1 MLSFKA
7 GKLATHFSQWQ
18 SLTSDPEILETVSGC
33 KIEFDTI
40 PSLNK
45 VMVHAVLSETQTESV
60 DTEVSNLLRKQAI
73 EACDHEAGEYISP
86 IFTRPKEDGSHR
98 MILNLKSLNKHITH
112 HHFKMDTV
120 LTAVRLMKPGCF
132 MASIDL
138 KDAYYSVSIHSD
150 FQKYLKFSWRGQ
162 LYKFVCFPN
171 GLASCPRQ
179 FTKLLKPVFSSLRK
193 LGHISV
199 VYIDDT
205 WLTSEDYNS
214 CVNNIAETITL
225 LDRLGFVIHPE
236 KSILIPTQEITFLGF
251 IFNSANMTLKLTP
264 ERALKLKTACL
275 ENLEAATPHIRDVA
289 RLLGLMTS
297 SFPGV
302 MHGALHYRALEM
314 GKTCALKQNKGNFD
328 RPMTLSSEAKSDIQ
342 WWIDSISEA
351 YNPVHHGDPDIIMT
365 TDASLLGCGACL
377 DGMTTGGRW
386 NPDEATHDINYLEM
400 LAVLFAL
407 QSFSDKVSAK
417 HIKLMVDNTTAVATI
432 NQMGTCHSNLNNKLV
447 QQIWEWCILHGVWLT
462 VAHIPGKSNTEADRE
477 SRLTRK
483 ETEWCLDRSIYSAVI
498 QKLDVTPDIDL
509 FASRLNHQLTPY
521 IAYRPD
527 PGALAVNAFHISW
540 KEYTFYAFP
549 PFCIIQRVLQKINI
563 DQATGIII
571 VPNWPTQT
579 WWPYLMSMLINYPI
593 ILPRKTR
600 TLFLP
605 AQPQEIHPLHT
616 KLELLACPLS
626 GTSCLT
632 KEFQKKL
639 QNLSSN
645 PGGQGHRSN
654 IELTLKDG
662 KCSVLQGK
670 LIPFVVL

>member
-7 GKLATHFSQWQ
+7 GKLAAHFSQWQ
-18 SLTSDPEILETVSGC
+18 SLTSDSEILETVSGC

-73 EACDHEAGEYISP
+73 DACDHEAGEYISP
-86 IFTRPKEDGSHR
+86 IFTRPKKDGSHR
-98 MILNLKSLNKHITH
+98 IILNLKSLNKHITH

-171 GLASCPRQ
+171 GLAPCPRQ

-199 VYIDDT
+199 VHIDDT

-275 ENLEAATPHIRDVA
+275 ENLEAVTPHIRDVA

-302 MHGALHYRALEM
+302 MYGALHYRALEM

-351 YNPVHHGDPDIIMT
+351 YNPVNHGDPDVIMT
-365 TDASLLGCGACL
+365 TDASLLGWGACL
-377 DGMTTGGRW
+377 DG
-386 NPDEATHDINYLEM
+386 
-400 LAVLFAL
+400 
-407 QSFSDKVSAK
+407 
-417 HIKLMVDNTTAVATI
+417 
-432 NQMGTCHSNLNNKLV
+432 
-447 QQIWEWCILHGVWLT
+447 
-462 VAHIPGKSNTEADRE
+462 
-477 SRLTRK
+477 
-483 ETEWCLDRSIYSAVI
+483 
-498 QKLDVTPDIDL
+498 
-509 FASRLNHQLTPY
+509 
-521 IAYRPD
+521 
-527 PGALAVNAFHISW
+527 
-540 KEYTFYAFP
+540 
-549 PFCIIQRVLQKINI
+549 
-563 DQATGIII
+563 
-571 VPNWPTQT
+571 
-579 WWPYLMSMLINYPI
+579 
-593 ILPRKTR
+593 
-600 TLFLP
+600 
-605 AQPQEIHPLHT
+605 
-616 KLELLACPLS
+616 
-626 GTSCLT
+626 
-632 KEFQKKL
+632 
-639 QNLSSN
+639 
-645 PGGQGHRSN
+645 
-654 IELTLKDG
+654 
-662 KCSVLQGK
+662 
-670 LIPFVVL
+670 